1 MYLFNAIII
10 FWFLVF
16 NKSQTG
22 KLTIT
27 KEINFESLIT
37 SFSRHKFIFAHA
49 TVYIK
54 MTTIIFEGKAPFR
67 LQF

>member
-16 NKSQTG
+16 NKSRTG

-27 KEINFESLIT
+27 KEMNFELLIT
-37 SFSRHKFIFAHA
+37 SFSRLKFVFAHA